1 MTNPTTPKRNP
12 TKNNTADLAVQSE
25 KVKKFSKPAKP
36 YRKKTP
42 PVPAKPSSAPTPARK
57 ETTQKIPAM
66 AIDPLRS
73 DSTNKGRESGQ
84 SHYDRWAE
92 ISGNPQFKDIE
103 MPTSGDV
110 KANVFFKTL
119 VKDYA
124 NYMPNARHQN
134 GDYYAPGTAKNMFSR
149 FWNALLSEERFTGMQ
164 TPDWYKGLCGDIER
178 KALNNAQGRG
188 VVGNDKVKGAIRANS
203 MVKVVMET
211 LKNSTVSNAAENFTK
226 W

>member
-25 KVKKFSKPAKP
+25 TVKKFSKIANP

-42 PVPAKPSSAPTPARK
+42 PVPAEPSSAPTPAR
-57 ETTQKIPAM
+57 Q
-66 AIDPLRS
+66 
-73 DSTNKGRESGQ
+73 
-84 SHYDRWAE
+84 
-92 ISGNPQFKDIE
+92 
-103 MPTSGDV
+103 
-110 KANVFFKTL
+110 
-119 VKDYA
+119 
-124 NYMPNARHQN
+124 QN

-149 FWNALLSEERFTGMQ
+149 FWNALLKEERFTGMQ

-188 VVGNDKVKGAIRANS
+188 VVGNDRVKGAIRANS